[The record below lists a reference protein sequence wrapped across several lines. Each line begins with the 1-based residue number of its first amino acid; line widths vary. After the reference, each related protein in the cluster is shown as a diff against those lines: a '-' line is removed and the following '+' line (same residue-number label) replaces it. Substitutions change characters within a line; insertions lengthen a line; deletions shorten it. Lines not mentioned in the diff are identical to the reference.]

1 MKLDKQEILD
11 RTDGGLEIFAR
22 LIPDL
27 KLPVKRGQ
35 HFFSVFREEKT
46 PSANLFKNR
55 KTGWWMYKDL
65 GDSTKAMNAIDL
77 LMAIHK
83 VDFLEAL
90 KMAADLASLMPADY
104 VKRPLLPE
112 VVVVPKPYLVKKIRE
127 NTSSNFH
134 IWALRDLAIPS
145 DHMLQ
150 YGVGTWV
157 LEKQAYTAWIFQN
170 SEGEAINIKWMVYKD
185 DGHRDKLYHPKSFTQ
200 KEKPNDQNPE
210 YLEVYRLCLFGEHLL
225 KGNETKPVALVE
237 SEKSAVLAAWFYP
250 EFVWL
255 ATAGLNGASADD
267 FKRLGLDDGRLVRVF
282 CDADP
287 VRKLPKAYQIL
298 SELKANVK
306 LNDLYPERVDKSDIA
321 DYLSEGLRPDLS
333 NLPDELPTWARP
345 AEQDP
350 EPLPEKEPGTVNEV
364 KDRIKK
370 LTRLR
375 DDYEFNSEEYTGIQ
389 NQINELRAKIKKAT
403 GSKVVVK
410 LNGEEVE
417 QEPQEESAWA
427 RYYREEQEEK
437 IRNLIPPDAFDEEGN
452 DPLDDAIQYH
462 WFQYAGCCW
471 AIQSKPT
478 KEGMVYWKIQMTNF
492 TMRILFHMEG
502 KNRTS
507 RLIEFRN
514 CYGQTRTI
522 ETDTANLV
530 SKAKFKEVT
539 EALGNYL
546 FFAGDPELMNLKS
559 KLFKNETPCSMVEI
573 LGQHP
578 EGFFSFSNG
587 IYLDGQ
593 WLPVDEKGIIILE
606 KSAFYIPSGNRN
618 YASNSEM
625 YTGEKKV
632 KHIPTN
638 VTFKDW
644 AARHHVVFGDPGMVG
659 MLFGIS
665 CLFSDI
671 VFSNFNFFPLLF
683 LYGEGGSGKGELI
696 RSIQHLFGTPQDPLH
711 LSGKANT
718 DKARIRELAQYR
730 NLVMCLEEYRNG
742 NDDLVNML
750 KQVWD
755 RFGYK
760 RARMDRGVGNESV
773 PINSGAMVT
782 GNDYPMDDALLQR
795 LVVLELNKNVRTQEM
810 ADAFYELKQ
819 YQEAGI
825 TSITLQLLDHR
836 KLVEEK
842 FRETYMASLKEIRTV
857 MATSKITDRMAGN
870 MAVIESM
877 YVILSEVLEFPFSL
891 EKLREFMATAMKK
904 QNSKRD
910 SGSETQKFWDVILS
924 MATRGEILENREIKF
939 DGDKVYV
946 RFTELH
952 YQYML
957 GHRQMYGQPGLNKQ
971 SLLDKLKIS
980 DAYEAPKDSVRF
992 GEDRTSA
999 QVFHLSKIGVDLVG
1013 AFEYKRKQAQAKLQ
1027 ELVDAERAKD
1037 DAAKTPGP
1045 LPLTQ
1050 PIPEDDLP
1058 F

>member
-27 KLPVKRGQ
+27 KLPVKKGQ
-35 HFFSVFREEKT
+35 HFHSVLREEKT

-55 KTGWWMYKDL
+55 TSGWWMYKDL
-65 GDSTKAMNAIDL
+65 GDTGKAMNAIDL
-77 LMAIHK
+77 LMAVHK
-83 VDFLEAL
+83 VEFKEAL
-90 KMAADLASLMPADY
+90 QMAADLANLMPADF
-104 VKRPLLPE
+104 VRQPMAPE
-112 VVVVPKPYLVKKIRE
+112 VIMKPDPQQSASIAKD
-127 NTSSNFH
+127 TGSQFH
-134 IWALRDLAIPS
+134 AWARSLGIS
-145 DHMLQ
+145 DQHLTN
-150 YGVGTWV
+150 YGVGTFRIKGRAFTCFV
-157 LEKQAYTAWIFQN
+157 FYNFD
-170 SEGEAINIKWMVYKD
+170 GEAVNWKWLSYLEN
-185 DGHRDKLYHPKSFTQ
+185 GHRDKEVKPKSLVG
-200 KEKPNDQNPE
+200 KNPG
-210 YLEVYRLCLFGEHLL
+210 EVYRLCLFGEHLL
-225 KGNETKPVALVE
+225 KGNQTKPICIVE
-237 SEKSAVLAAWFYP
+237 SEKSAVLAASFYP
-250 EFVWL
+250 EYIWL
-255 ATAGLNGASADD
+255 ATAGLNGSNKED
-267 FKRLGLDDGRLVRVF
+267 FIRLGLADGQTIRVF

-287 VRKLPKAYQIL
+287 IRKIPKAFQIL
-298 SELKANVK
+298 EELKANVR
-306 LNDLYPERVDKSDIA
+306 LIDLMPERTDKSDIA
-321 DYLSEGLRPDLS
+321 DYLSEGLRPEILDTYT
-333 NLPDELPTWARP
+333 LPDWAKP
-345 AEQDP
+345 AEEKEP
-350 EPLPEKEPGTVNEV
+350 ELEKEPGTENEV
-364 KDRIKK
+364 KERIKRLTK
-370 LTRLR
+370 LRG
-375 DDYEFNSEEYTGIQ
+375 DYEFESEEYDGIQ
-389 NQINELRAKIKKAT
+389 YQIDQLRARLKKVN
-403 GSKVVVK
+403 GVKVTVK
-410 LNGEEVE
+410 LNGEEIE
-417 QEPQEESAWA
+417 EKEESEWA
-427 RYYREEQEEK
+427 RFYREEQEEK
-437 IRNLIPPDAFDEEGN
+437 IKSLIPPDAYDEDGN
-452 DPLDDAIQYH
+452 DPMEDAIQYS
-462 WFQYAGCCW
+462 WFRFGGCFW

-478 KEGMVYWKIQMTNF
+478 PKGMVYWKIQMTNF

-514 CYGQTRTI
+514 CYGQSRTI

-530 SKAKFKEVT
+530 SKAKFKEIT

-546 FFAGDPELMNLKS
+546 FFAGDTELMNLKS
-559 KLFKNETPCSMVEI
+559 KLFKNETPCVMVEI
-573 LGQHP
+573 LGQNS
-578 EGFFSFSNG
+578 EGFFAFSNG
-587 IYLDGQ
+587 IYQKGN

-606 KSAFYIPSGNRN
+606 KSALYIPSGNRN

-632 KHIPTN
+632 KHTPTK
-638 VTFKDW
+638 VSFKDW
-644 AARHHVVFGDPGMVG
+644 AERHHVVFGEPGMVG

-671 VFSNFNFFPLLF
+671 VFQNFNFFPLLF

-696 RSIQHLFGTPQDPLH
+696 RSIQHLFGQPQDPLH

-810 ADAFYELKQ
+810 SDAFYALKQ

-836 KLVEEK
+836 ELVEST
-842 FRETYMASLKEIRTV
+842 FRDTYMNSLKEIRTT
-857 MATSKITDRMAGN
+857 MANTKITDRMASN
-870 MAVIESM
+870 MAVIEAM
-877 YVILSEVLEFPFSL
+877 YVILSKVLEFPFSL
-891 EKLREFMATAMKK
+891 EKLKEFMATAMKR

-924 MATRGEILENREIKF
+924 MATRGEIIENREIKF
-939 DGDKVYV
+939 DGDKVFV

-992 GEDRTSA
+992 GEERTSA
-999 QVFHLSKIGVDLVG
+999 QVFFLSKIGIDLVG
-1013 AFEYKRKQAQAKLQ
+1013 AFEYKRRQAQAKLQ
-1027 ELVDAERAKD
+1027 EIADAEKAREEQSQTVA
-1037 DAAKTPGP
+1037 
-1045 LPLTQ
+1045 
-1050 PIPEDDLP
+1050 PEPVQLKIGDDDLP

>member
-1 MKLDKQEILD
+1 MKLNKQEILD
-11 RTDGGLEIFAR
+11 RTDGGLEIFKR

-27 KLPVKRGQ
+27 KLPLKRGQ
-35 HFFSVFREEKT
+35 HFHSVFREEKT

-55 KTGWWMYKDL
+55 DTGWYMYKDL
-65 GDSTKAMNAIDL
+65 GDSSRAMNAIDF
-77 LMAIHK
+77 LMAVHN
-83 VDFLEAL
+83 VDFLNAL
-90 KMAADLASLMPADY
+90 QMAADLANLLPADY
-104 VKRPLLPE
+104 VREPLPPE
-112 VVVVPKPYLVKKIRE
+112 VVLMPDQHKSADMA
-127 NTSSNFH
+127 TSWDSTFH
-134 IWALRDLAIPS
+134 KWAGSLGIAMEHL
-145 DHMLQ
+145 MN
-150 YGVGTWV
+150 YGVGTITF
-157 LEKQAYTAWIFQN
+157 KRDHFTCFIFQN
-170 SEGEAINIKWMVYKD
+170 YQGYAINWKWLAYKE
-185 DGHRDKLYHPKSFTQ
+185 DGHRDKEVRPKSLVG
-200 KEKPNDQNPE
+200 KNPG
-210 YLEVYRLCLFGEHLL
+210 EVYRLCLFGEHLL
-225 KGNETKPVALVE
+225 KGNEKKPVCLVE

-250 EFVWL
+250 DFVWL
-255 ATAGLNGASADD
+255 ATAGLNGASPED
-267 FKRLGLDDGRLVRVF
+267 FTRLGLADQRPVLVF

-287 VRKLPKAYQIL
+287 VRKIPKAFQIL
-298 SELKANVK
+298 SDLKANVK
-306 LNDLYPERVDKSDIA
+306 LIDLYPERIDKSDIA
-321 DYLSEGLRPDLS
+321 DYLSEGLLPDLTS
-333 NLPDELPTWARP
+333 FPDELPVWARP
-345 AEQDP
+345 AEP
-350 EPLPEKEPGTVNEV
+350 EPEPEPDKEPSTENEV
-364 KDRIKK
+364 KERIKRLTK
-370 LTRLR
+370 LRG
-375 DDYEFNSEEYTGIQ
+375 DYAFESEKYIGITEK
-389 NQINELRAKIKKAT
+389 IDALRAKIKKAN
-403 GSKVVVK
+403 SFLKMAVKV
-410 LNGEEVE
+410 NGEDVE
-417 QEPQEESAWA
+417 THPEREESEWA
-427 RYYREEQEEK
+427 RFHREEQENK
-437 IRNLIPPDAFDEEGN
+437 IKSLIPPDAYEEEDN
-452 DPLDDAIQYH
+452 DPLEDAIHYN
-462 WFQYAGCCW
+462 WFQYAGCFW

-478 KEGMVYWKIQMTNF
+478 PKGMVYWKIQMTNF

-514 CYGQTRTI
+514 CYGQSRTI

-546 FFAGDPELMNLKS
+546 FFAGDMELMNLKS
-559 KLFKNETPCSMVEI
+559 KLFKTETPCSMVEI

-587 IYLDGQ
+587 IYMDGQ

-632 KHIPTN
+632 KHIATD

-644 AARHHVVFGDPGMVG
+644 AARHHVVFGEPGMVG

-671 VFSNFNFFPLLF
+671 VFQNFNFFPLLF

-810 ADAFYELKQ
+810 SDAFYELKQ

-836 KLVEEK
+836 KLIEEK
-842 FRETYMASLKEIRTV
+842 FRETYMASLKDIR
-857 MATSKITDRMAGN
+857 ATMVNSKITDRMAGN
-870 MAVIESM
+870 MAVIDSM
-877 YVILSEVLEFPFSL
+877 YVILSSVLEFPFTL
-891 EKLREFMATAMKK
+891 EKLRNFMAAAMLR

-957 GHRQMYGQPGLNKQ
+957 GHRQMYGTPGLNKQ

-980 DAYEAPKDSVRF
+980 EAYEAPKDSVRF
-992 GEDRTSA
+992 EGDVRTSA
-999 QVFHLSKIGVDLVG
+999 QVFFLSKIGVDLVG

-1027 ELVDAERAKD
+1027 ELVDAEKAKD
-1037 DAAKTPGP
+1037 DAAKAPTP
-1045 LPLTQ
+1045 LPLDQ
-1050 PIPEDDLP
+1050 AIPEDDLP